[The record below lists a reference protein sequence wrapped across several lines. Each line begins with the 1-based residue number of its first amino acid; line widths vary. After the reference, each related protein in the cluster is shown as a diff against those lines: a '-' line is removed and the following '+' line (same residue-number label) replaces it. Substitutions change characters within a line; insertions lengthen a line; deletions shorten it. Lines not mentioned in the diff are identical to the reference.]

1 MKRKSPLER
10 EWERLCRKEAA
21 LDRAAGRAVSPAW
34 KAGLEARVPEKA
46 LKGLESAFAKGFSL
60 VFQHGA
66 GIIGKTCGTEKLRQ
80 QHDALHRAALA
91 TGSRRDLRRL
101 PAASRTAQ
109 LGSLAL
115 TTAEGAALGLLGV
128 GMPDILLFLGV
139 LLRGICETALRFGFD
154 WESPREQLIILSMM
168 ETAVSRGEER
178 LACSAGLQ
186 CLLTSKRTPSEEELK
201 AQMQKTGAAFA
212 SGMLFAKFVQG
223 LPVVGVAGG
232 LMNPVF
238 YRRVMQVVQLQYQ
251 KRWLRQLAGQK
262 GVFLQN
268 RQL

>member
-1 MKRKSPLER
+1 MKSKSPLER

-21 LDRAAGRAVSPAW
+21 LDRAAVRAVPPAW

-139 LLRGICETALRFGFD
+139 LLQYTTLILLMLKSSLHSVLLTGPQASVFLPCHNFEKDVLLSPHLR
-154 WESPREQLIILSMM
+154 ILS
-168 ETAVSRGEER
+168 SIRNKDSFS
-178 LACSAGLQ
+178 LCS
-186 CLLTSKRTPSEEELK
+186 
-201 AQMQKTGAAFA
+201 
-212 SGMLFAKFVQG
+212 
-223 LPVVGVAGG
+223 
-232 LMNPVF
+232 
-238 YRRVMQVVQLQYQ
+238 
-251 KRWLRQLAGQK
+251 
-262 GVFLQN
+262 
-268 RQL
+268 